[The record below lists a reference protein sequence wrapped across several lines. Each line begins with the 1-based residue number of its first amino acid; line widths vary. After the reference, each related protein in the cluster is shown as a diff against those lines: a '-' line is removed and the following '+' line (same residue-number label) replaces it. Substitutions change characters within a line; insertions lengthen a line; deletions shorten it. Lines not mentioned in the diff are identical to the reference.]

1 MKKALLFFIVFFIL
15 NESVFALNKNEVT
28 FSKCIDGDTARVIL
42 NNEEIKIRF
51 LAIDTPETK
60 HPQKKVELF
69 GQEASDFTCTALR
82 KAHKIEIEYDNNSDK
97 LDKYD
102 RHLVWIFVDNELL
115 QSQLIEKGL
124 AKVAYLYNNYKY
136 TFLLEKKEILAK
148 RNQIGIWSNK
158 KTNYYQFIITSLTIT
173 VVIILFIFN
182 KNFRN
187 TIRTKAKR
195 EIRKHLKTSTQKY

>member
-1 MKKALLFFIVFFIL
+1 MKKVLLFFIAFFIL
-15 NESVFALNKNEVT
+15 NESVYALDKTEVT

-136 TFLLEKKEILAK
+136 TYILEAKEILAK
-148 RNQIGIWSNK
+148 KNQIGIWSNK
-158 KTNYYQFIITSLTIT
+158 KSNYYQFIISAITII
-173 VVIILFIFN
+173 VVIILFVFN

-187 TIRTKAKR
+187 KIKRKAKT
-195 EIRKHLKTSTQKY
+195 EIKKYIKTSI